1 LKSLRKLF
9 INHRRE
15 IIDAVRKDLGKQMDM
30 EVISSEYNLVLA
42 ELDET
47 VDHLKSWMKPGN

>member
-1 LKSLRKLF
+1 LRKLF